1 MATYVFD
8 VDDTLILHNK
18 ENNDYYKTPNNGTLK
33 ELINSLKYQKL
44 YVYTNGTF
52 GHGEDIVK
60 NLLLENEIPREN
72 IFARDVIPH
81 MKPHSESFNYVNNV
95 IKRDLKGSPSTILFF
110 DDLIENLVEAKKIG
124 WKTIWISPE
133 FPQKPDYI
141 DYAFPN
147 IFQALL
153 FFKESI

>member
-1 MATYVFD
+1 M
-8 VDDTLILHNK
+8 
-18 ENNDYYKTPNNGTLK
+18 LK
-33 ELINSLKYQKL
+33 ELIKSLKYQKL

-52 GHGEDIVK
+52 YGEEIVK

-72 IFARDVIPH
+72 IFGRDIIY
-81 MKPHSESFNYVNNV
+81 MKPKIESFNYVNNV
-95 IKRDLKGSPSTILFF
+95 IKRDLNGLPSYYVF
-110 DDLIENLVEAKKIG
+110 DDLIENLISAKMG
-124 WKTIWISPE
+124 WRTIWIS
-133 FPQKPDYI
+133 QNLQKKPDCN

>member
-33 ELINSLKYQKL
+33 ELIKSLKYQKL

-52 GHGEDIVK
+52 SHGEDIVK

-81 MKPHSESFNYVNNV
+81 MKPTAESFNYVNNV
-95 IKRDLKGSPSTILFF
+95 IKRDLNGSPSVIMFF
-110 DDLIENLVEAKKIG
+110 DDLIENLISAKKMG
-124 WKTIWISPE
+124 WKTIWISPKFTE
-133 FPQKPDYI
+133 KPDYI

-153 FFKESI
+153 FFKESF